1 MQEVLEI
8 NEFLSLSQENSERYI
23 LDTMNLE
30 DFWVMG
36 YISNPKDEEKSF
48 FFIEKLINP
57 YTADTL
63 NLNVFKQVTVFQ
75 NIYCPLPKGKERFNN
90 GSLVAAKVRIN
101 DPSKIKE
108 GKILKT
114 NFNDVYCI
122 EDKDILS
129 NLLDKLELKL
139 PIIAITKPTVYSRS
153 QFEIDKLTNIIQEE
167 LQRER
172 RSIEDYTN
180 KEKEKIANQ
189 FEELRIEKEKL
200 NKAAEDLKNNEQ
212 ILVEN
217 SIVLNEKVELL
228 EKLGFSLKPTVFNKE
243 SKGLQTFDL
252 PDKKS
257 ELIKLIQEQ
266 LALRGYYYESHFL
279 RQLLMSLTTGQMIIL
294 MGPSGTG
301 KTTIIKQL
309 ADVIDANYEIIPV
322 QPSWTDKQDLIGFYN
337 PIRKLFV
344 PTPFLDCLIKA
355 KNNPN
360 KLFFI
365 CLDEMNLAQ
374 IEYYLADILSIREI
388 PGEKLRLYS
397 DFEYEQ
403 NISEIRWFI
412 QHVLKSNQSIE
423 ESIFDENIET
433 MTHFEMASRYTN
445 MQRYLPQL
453 EIPSNIRIIGTM
465 NVDGAV
471 QAISPKIVDRS
482 FIIPVI
488 KQNKKENVDSQKTI
502 GCYPLHPDMFLLES
516 AKNISPT
523 LRSGLNKIQQELDRL
538 NIFYNDRV
546 EKHMQQYYNASHDF
560 EIKTKQQLDDLVVM
574 KLFPRIHDTFEE
586 TQLEGLRAKIE
597 EELDED
603 SQAFKKLKHMQARM
617 KETSLLSYWS

>member
-36 YISNPKDEEKSF
+36 YISNPKDEGKSF

-57 YTADTL
+57 YTADIL

-75 NIYCPLPKGKERFNN
+75 NIYCSLPKGKERFNN

-101 DPSKIKE
+101 DTSKIKE

-114 NFNDVYCI
+114 NFNDVYYI
-122 EDKDILS
+122 EDKNILS
-129 NLLDKLELKL
+129 DLLDKLELKL
-139 PIIAITKPTVYSRS
+139 PIIAITKPAVYSRS

-172 RSIEDYTN
+172 RNIEYYTN

-200 NKAAEDLKNNEQ
+200 NKAAEDLKNNKQ

-228 EKLGFSLKPTVFNKE
+228 EKLGFSLKPTVFNNE
-243 SKGLQTFDL
+243 SKDLQTFDL
-252 PDKKS
+252 SDKKS

-423 ESIFDENIET
+423 EAIFDENIET

-502 GCYPLHPDMFLLES
+502 GCYHLHPDMFLLES
-516 AKNISPT
+516 AKNISPI

-560 EIKTKQQLDDLVVM
+560 EIKKKQQLDDLVVM

-597 EELDED
+597 EELGED